1 MASATWDIANMERH
15 LPDGSTPPSGEVY
28 TIHWTVSLEEQGESA
43 GAYGSIGL
51 GGAEASSYTPFD
63 EITKDQAIGWVKETL
78 GDEKV
83 GEIEAALQQQLDQ
96 QHAPTKAAGL
106 PWAG

>member
-1 MASATWDIANMERH
+1 MASATWDITNMERH
-15 LPDGSTPPSGEVY
+15 LPDGDTPPSGEVY

-78 GDEKV
+78 GDEQV
-83 GEIEAALQQQLDQ
+83 ASIEAALEAQIQEKLN
-96 QHAPTKAAGL
+96 PTSAAGV
-106 PWAG
+106 PW

>member
-1 MASATWDIANMERH
+1 MANATWDIANMERH

-78 GDEKV
+78 GDEQV
-83 GEIEAALQQQLDQ
+83 ASIEAALEEQIQQKLN
-96 QHAPTKAAGL
+96 PTSAAGV
-106 PWAG
+106 PW

>member
-1 MASATWDIANMERH
+1 MAGATWDIANMERH

-63 EITKDQAIGWVKETL
+63 EITKDQAIGWVKQTL
-78 GDEKV
+78 GDEQV
-83 GEIEAALQQQLDQ
+83 ASIEAALEAQIQQKLN
-96 QHAPTKAAGL
+96 PTSAAGV
-106 PWAG
+106 PW

>member
-15 LPDGSTPPSGEVY
+15 LPDGDTPPSGEVY

-63 EITKDQAIGWVKETL
+63 EITKDQAIGWVKESL
-78 GDEKV
+78 GDEQV
-83 GEIEAALQQQLDQ
+83 ASIEAALEAQIQEKLN
-96 QHAPTKAAGL
+96 PTSGAGV
-106 PWAG
+106 PW

>member
-1 MASATWDIANMERH
+1 MERH
-15 LPDGSTPPSGEVY
+15 LPDGDTPPSGEVY

-78 GDEKV
+78 GDEQV
-83 GEIEAALQQQLDQ
+83 ASIEAALEAQIQEKLN
-96 QHAPTKAAGL
+96 PTSAAGV
-106 PWAG
+106 PW

>member
-1 MASATWDIANMERH
+1 MAGATWDIANMERH

-28 TIHWTVSLEEQGESA
+28 TIHWTVSLEEQGESV

-63 EITKDQAIGWVKETL
+63 EITKDQAIGWVKQTL
-78 GDEKV
+78 GDEQV
-83 GEIEAALQQQLDQ
+83 ASIEAALEAQIQQKLN
-96 QHAPTKAAGL
+96 PTSAAGV
-106 PWAG
+106 PW